1 MAIVDAAM
9 GMATAESMAIV
20 AAMGMGAV
28 MGDTIGAMRPMV
40 GVAMEADI
48 AAAMPGVDAAD
59 TVAEAS
65 MEAVVTVA
73 DTGNFAD

>member
-9 GMATAESMAIV
+9 GMATVESMAIA

-28 MGDTIGAMRPMV
+28 MGATIGAMRPMV